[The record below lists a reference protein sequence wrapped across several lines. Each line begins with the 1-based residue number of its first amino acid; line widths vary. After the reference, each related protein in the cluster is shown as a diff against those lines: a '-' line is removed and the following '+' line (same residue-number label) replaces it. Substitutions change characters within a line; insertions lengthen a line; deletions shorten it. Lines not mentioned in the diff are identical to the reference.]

1 MKNLATEKFSIA
13 LFISAVSASALTMLL
28 LLWHFPVV
36 TATTALFIVAG
47 AVILARFAKTIE
59 LNPGNDVQDSHTA

>member
-1 MKNLATEKFSIA
+1 MKKLDTEKFSIV
-13 LFISAVSASALTMLL
+13 LFISAGSASALTMLL

-36 TATTALFIVAG
+36 TATTAVLMVVG